1 MKVLS
6 IKESMR
12 KLEDKIMAD
21 FEENNQLNI
30 EEIIEVYH
38 AYIDKILKNSMTNQE
53 DREEILSDV
62 FMILWKNQNRIDK
75 TMKIKPYLVGIT
87 KNLVRKKYRI
97 QIKSHENI
105 EDYEEKIGD
114 FVNVENLIEENEKSK
129 IVQQVIEKMKPQDQ
143 QIFQMFYYQAK
154 KIKEISQELKISE
167 IKVKV
172 TLHRLRKLA
181 KKKLKERG
189 YDYGKS

>member
-6 IKESMR
+6 IKESTR

-97 QIKSHENI
+97 QIKNHENI

-114 FVNVENLIEENEKSK
+114 FVDVENLIEGNEKSK

>member
-1 MKVLS
+1 MK
-6 IKESMR
+6 
-12 KLEDKIMAD
+12 DKTIAD

-30 EEIIEVYH
+30 EEIIEIYH

-62 FMILWKNQNRIDK
+62 FMILWKNQDRIDK

-87 KNLVRKKYRI
+87 RNLVRKKYRFTI
-97 QIKSHENI
+97 ASHENM
-105 EDYEEKIGD
+105 EDYEEKVSD
-114 FVNVENLIEENEKSK
+114 FVNVENLIEINEKSK
-129 IVQQVIEKMKPQDQ
+129 IVQQVIDQMKPQDQ